1 MNDSVSVAFKDGL
14 CVDVG
19 VGQAART
26 IVLSGIIG
34 VVSSMLVVIGSI
46 NGGFHELPVS
56 ADQDLRVY

>member
-1 MNDSVSVAFKDGL
+1 M
-14 CVDVG
+14 DVG

-34 VVSSMLVVIGSI
+34 VVSSMLVVIGSS

-56 ADQDLRVY
+56 ADPDFGVY